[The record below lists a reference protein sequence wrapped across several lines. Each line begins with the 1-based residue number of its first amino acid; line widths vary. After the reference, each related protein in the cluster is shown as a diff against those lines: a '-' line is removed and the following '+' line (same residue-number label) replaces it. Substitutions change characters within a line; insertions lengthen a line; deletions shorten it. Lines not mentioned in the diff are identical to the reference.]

1 MEYRLIK
8 KVENPK
14 YSFILPISRDWAI
27 LEIFKYLHSA
37 ILPYEETEMVFYVDE
52 VRMDVL
58 EMVYMQ
64 AGLLQMAKKF
74 NGMRIYTSGTKPY
87 DDNFV
92 VEARRKRIIRNWNE
106 IKGYLSDTE
115 ITMGLEDD
123 TIPPF
128 WAYKELRKEIEM
140 YGKGFAQGIEA
151 GRWGIEYIGAHRI
164 KTDWQGQAEEV
175 ETIEDPGQRQVE
187 IQGGGF
193 YCFATK
199 TKLIK
204 EANFRD
210 EAECL
215 GPDVNF
221 VLDIHRKGYECS
233 ADGRIR
239 CTHLRREGKPIEIS
253 ETITKVGWKK
263 ENGIWKRTF

>member
-52 VRMDVL
+52 VRTDVL

-123 TIPPF
+123 TIPPD
-128 WAYKELRKEIEM
+128 WAYKELLKNIRDNNL
-140 YGKGFAQGIEA
+140 GFAQGIEA
-151 GRWGIEYIGAHRI
+151 GRWGIQYIGAHKI
-164 KTDWQGQAEEV
+164 KLDAEGQAEEV
-175 ETIEDPGQRQVE
+175 ETIENPGLSQVE

-193 YCFATK
+193 YCFATL

-204 EANFRD
+204 EADFRD

-221 VLDIHRKGYECS
+221 VLDIHKKGYICA
-233 ADGRIR
+233 ADGQIR
-239 CTHLRREGKPIEIS
+239 CEHLRKEGKSIFVDEATQKI
-253 ETITKVGWKK
+253 GWKK
-263 ENGIWKRTF
+263 EKGLWKRVF